1 MNINDLP
8 PEILIEIFILLLDTK
23 RRYRSW
29 SDPLL
34 LCGICKSWREIAIA
48 TPILWSSFST
58 VSSGKPSLSLVPLW
72 LERSKSCPLSINLGQ
87 DHSDRPH
94 ALRYCAVFGMALAHI
109 IRISNLSVELDR
121 DVAKAFL
128 SHSNAPILDDLTIKM
143 NGAVGFETIYQII
156 DHLKSFVHLRRFRW
170 ECEYRDILPSFTKA
184 QWSQLIHI
192 DIRCPVELDMCL
204 AVLAHCSRAETFS
217 LSYLTV
223 SAPATITPIYLP
235 RLTNMKIAFGLD
247 IICILHHLTLPALHT
262 LHLTHDPDERFSL
275 HAVSLEIFLRRSA
288 CRLESLTICAPFIS
302 EVVIVGYLG
311 LGDLQHL
318 RELYISNT
326 FISEHAISVLRLQ
339 DPSTGDSCILPR
351 LENLTLLRCNVPDG
365 LTSDMISSRWNVE
378 LKGYTGVCS
387 LKRVKIT
394 FEPTD
399 GIFSNLHIQD
409 ACKLRTLRDSG
420 LQIAGFCE

>member
-1 MNINDLP
+1 MD
-8 PEILIEIFILLLDTK
+8 
-23 RRYRSW
+23 
-29 SDPLL
+29 
-34 LCGICKSWREIAIA
+34 
-48 TPILWSSFST
+48 
-58 VSSGKPSLSLVPLW
+58 
-72 LERSKSCPLSINLGQ
+72 Q

-109 IRISNLSVELDR
+109 IRIANLSVELDR